1 MKQGIGN
8 SEACRIVGISR
19 SSGTRWRHGHTV
31 VLKSGDI
38 KKYAPISHQ
47 RPAVIS
53 ARFLSESERITIA
66 DLLHAR
72 RSIRAIAMEL
82 GRSPSTVSR
91 EIRRNIHKP
100 SGNYRPRT
108 AQRSAERRRS
118 RQRSGKI
125 AGNPELQDFVREHLE
140 QRWSP
145 RQISNRLRAVFP
157 EQPEM
162 HVVPETVYQALY
174 GRGRL
179 DLAVNPAVSL
189 RTGRTG
195 RRPRRRKEHRTKRFP
210 DMVMIRDRPAEVT
223 SRLVPGH
230 WEGDLIIGKGSRS
243 AIATLV
249 ERTTRFIILVHLAG
263 NRGAENLRDRLA
275 ETMSAL
281 PAHLRRSLTW
291 DQGTEMAC
299 HQDFTQRTLMPV
311 YFCDPASPWQRGSNE
326 NTNGLLRQYFPKG
339 TDLGVHTA
347 EHLASV
353 ANQLNRRPREVLGWE
368 SPLERLTTLGSPLT
382 DS

>member
-1 MKQGIGN
+1 MKQGMGN

-19 SSGTRWRHGHTV
+19 SSGTRWRHGHSV

-72 RSIRAIAMEL
+72 HSIRAIAREL

-91 EIRRNIHKP
+91 EIRRNIHEP

-108 AQRSAERRRS
+108 AQRSAERRRC
-118 RQRSGKI
+118 RQRIGKI
-125 AGNPELQDFVREHLE
+125 AENPELREFVREHLK

-145 RQISNRLRAVFP
+145 RQISNRLRADFP
-157 EQPEM
+157 GQPEM

-174 GRGRL
+174 GRGSL
-179 DLAVNPAVSL
+179 DLAVDPAVSL
-189 RTGRTG
+189 RSGRTG
-195 RRPRRRKEHRTKRFP
+195 RRPRRRKEHRTRRFP
-210 DMVMIRDRPAEVT
+210 DMVMIRDRPAEVIG
-223 SRLVPGH
+223 RLVPGH
-230 WEGDLIIGKGSRS
+230 WEGDLIIGKGGRS

-249 ERTTRFIILVHLAG
+249 ERTTRFNILVHLAG

-275 ETMSAL
+275 HSMSPL
-281 PAHLRRSLTW
+281 PPYLRRSLTW

-299 HQDFTQRTLMPV
+299 HQSFTQQTLIPV

-339 TDLGVHTA
+339 TDLGVHSPQHLTRVAA
-347 EHLASV
+347 E
-353 ANQLNRRPREVLGWE
+353 LNRRPREILGWQ
-368 SPLERLTTLGSPLT
+368 SPMEHLARLTSPAIEP
-382 DS
+382 